1 MSFSVVMI
9 GAGNVAW
16 HLTKRL
22 DETGFKIVQVYSR
35 TEKSARELAQP
46 LKTNWTNHI
55 EEIDRNADVYFI
67 ALKDDAITGFLKNAG
82 LTGKILVHCSGSL
95 PIGIFADYTATS
107 GVFYPL
113 QTFSKARNINFGE
126 IPVFI
131 EGSTD
136 DSIRMLFE
144 IGVKVAGNV
153 QYANSHQR
161 LILHIA
167 AVFSCNFVNHMYAI
181 AAGILEANQ
190 LSYEVL
196 HPLMKETLFK
206 AFELHPFNA
215 QTGPAVRNDKSITE
229 RHKKELENK
238 HELLKI
244 YTILSE
250 HIYTLHKK

>member
-22 DETGFKIVQVYSR
+22 VVTGFNIVQVYSR
-35 TEKSARELAQP
+35 TEKSARELAQL
-46 LKTNWTNHI
+46 LKTNWTNRL
-55 EEIDRNADVYFI
+55 EEIDRNADMYFI
-67 ALKDDAITGFLKNAG
+67 ALKDDAVTGFLKNAG

-95 PIGIFADYTATS
+95 SIDIFADYTAKS

-113 QTFSKARNINFGE
+113 QTFSKARSINFRE

-136 DSIRMLFE
+136 DLTSMLFE
-144 IGVKVAGNV
+144 IGAKVAGNV

-167 AVFSCNFVNHMYAI
+167 AVFSGNFVNHLYSI
-181 AAGILEANQ
+181 AAGILEENQ

-196 HPLMKETLFK
+196 YPLMKETLHK
-206 AFELHPFNA
+206 AFELHPFIS
-215 QTGPAVRNDKSITE
+215 QTGPAVRNDKGITG
-229 RHKKELENK
+229 RHKKELENN